1 MSVDVCQVHFIQYEY
16 KWCLNLFAS
25 EAGATNSSWIYGVL
39 TEVKSNV
46 EGMFEIWKISFL
58 LKQISHSFHVFL
70 SLQYL
75 SHRWLIR
82 LPHLWSCLFW
92 TSFIPLQMLNWSLLF
107 HRTLLCLK
115 RSAFSKWMSLVSSLH
130 GRARERF
137 GLLSNYVA
145 CFLFLMTLIP
155 HKFCLAYFSC
165 TICFLLRKA
174 RFWNALLST
183 AYGAPYQR

>member
-1 MSVDVCQVHFIQYEY
+1 MFVRCTLS
-16 KWCLNLFAS
+16 NRN
-25 EAGATNSSWIYGVL
+25 TNDAWIYLPVRQVQPIRVGFMVFL
-39 TEVKSNV
+39 LRWKQCWGNV
-46 EGMFEIWKISFL
+46 WNLKKKFFL